1 MKRWLAGWLSVVI
14 LFSGGFCLA
23 EAPQEKERADL
34 EETVVTVEGE
44 NLGTVSENLV
54 FLVKMIGDEDVQDL
68 LKNEEVKSV
77 AWEIATRVFLWM
89 YENRPVTMK
98 ILAELGI
105 GEGDR
110 HCVEKLW
117 DSAER
122 IHAALDAFSDSDE
135 GVQLMMEFDALTND
149 PDILLSMNEF
159 LDLLT
164 SEDLTVLLNAIPEVV
179 NESIAER
186 KDSDGSLTQ
195 QALDRKVDRSSF
207 LGTLIFRILFVM
219 DHSEWARNSVPKLLE
234 NENLWTFLTHLT
246 SGNKELDRVFREEFV
261 RITSDPEVKGFF
273 KQTLLELRDLAK
285 AFQPSVPGE
294 AEQDVKN
301 GETTGEE
308 VAQ

>member
-54 FLVKMIGDEDVQDL
+54 FLIKMIGDKDVQDL

-135 GVQLMMEFDALTND
+135 GVKLMMEFDALTND

-195 QALDRKVDRSSF
+195 QALDRKAMPWSSDVGSSPTTSLSDRIGWCRFHRSHCRRTSVRLLSPTVKRLSESRSS
-207 LGTLIFRILFVM
+207 
-219 DHSEWARNSVPKLLE
+219 P
-234 NENLWTFLTHLT
+234 
-246 SGNKELDRVFREEFV
+246 
-261 RITSDPEVKGFF
+261 
-273 KQTLLELRDLAK
+273 
-285 AFQPSVPGE
+285 PGR
-294 AEQDVKN
+294 K
-301 GETTGEE
+301 
-308 VAQ
+308 